1 MANTPVFF
9 PGEFHGQWSLVGYS
23 PWGRKELDTTEQLTY
38 MKIIYL
44 KYLRLFNYVMMFQIL
59 CDIKLCYDI
68 RAVGYNFE
76 RKIYR

>member
-1 MANTPVFF
+1 M
-9 PGEFHGQWSLVGYS
+9 GYS
-23 PWGRKELDTTEQLTY
+23 PWGRKELDITERLTY

-68 RAVGYNFE
+68 WAVGYNFE